1 MGFKIVVDSCCDLTG
16 QMLKD
21 PRFIKVPL
29 TIRSNGS
36 SFIDNETFDQAD
48 LLWAMKQSEEAP
60 STACPSPQ
68 SYLDAYQGPE
78 EEDVYVVTLS
88 ALLSGSHNSAEQARM
103 LMEEDH
109 PNKNV
114 YVFNSCSASSG
125 EVLVALKV
133 RELAES
139 GAPFKHVVRE
149 VEQFIY
155 QMQTMFVLETLE
167 NLRKN
172 GRLTRLQSVIT
183 GALKIKLLMG
193 ATPEGEICKLGQTL
207 SMKQALSEMVD
218 HMANDPAHAG
228 RTLAIC
234 HCNCLDRAF
243 QVKAMAEQRCKFAH
257 ILILE
262 AGGITS
268 VYANDGG
275 IVAAY

>member
-21 PRFIKVPL
+21 PHFVKVPL

-48 LLWAMKQSEEAP
+48 LLWAMKQSDDAP
-60 STACPSPQ
+60 ATACPSPQ

-78 EEDVYVVTLS
+78 DEDVYVVTLS
-88 ALLSGSHNSAEQARM
+88 ALLSGSHNSAEQAKL

-193 ATPEGEICKLGQTL
+193 GTPEGEIYKIGQML
-207 SMKQALSEMVD
+207 SMKQALSKMVD
-218 HMANDPAHAG
+218 RMAADPAHEG
-228 RTLAIC
+228 RTLVIC

-275 IVAAY
+275 IVVAY

>member
-48 LLWAMKQSEEAP
+48 LLWAMKQSDDAP
-60 STACPSPQ
+60 ATACPSPQ

-207 SMKQALSEMVD
+207 SMKQALSKMVD

-228 RTLAIC
+228 RVLAIC

-243 QVKAMAEQRCKFAH
+243 QVKAMAEQRCKFTH

-275 IVAAY
+275 IVTAY